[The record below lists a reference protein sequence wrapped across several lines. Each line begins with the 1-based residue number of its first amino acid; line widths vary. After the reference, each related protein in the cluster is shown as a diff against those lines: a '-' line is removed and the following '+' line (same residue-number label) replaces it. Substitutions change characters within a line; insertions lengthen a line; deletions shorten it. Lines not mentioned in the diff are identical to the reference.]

1 VVNPAVGTSGRPVSV
16 LAVMAHADDGELWA
30 GQT

>member
-16 LAVMAHADDGELWA
+16 LAVMAHADDG
-30 GQT
+30 GSVKSQV